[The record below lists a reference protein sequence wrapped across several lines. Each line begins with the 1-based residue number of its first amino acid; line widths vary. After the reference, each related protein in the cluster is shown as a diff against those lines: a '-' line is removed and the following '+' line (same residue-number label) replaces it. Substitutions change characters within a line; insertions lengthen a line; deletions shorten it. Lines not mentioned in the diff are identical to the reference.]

1 QRAAPIVSPLL
12 PTPDNLGVT
21 HGHSDETDTRKPHH
35 HRRFS
40 RRSDV
45 FLPDSRWEGVSR
57 VRVRL
62 PPLPRLSTETQ
73 GDLSRRRVPDATLA
87 LCPPPCAWDHHLA
100 SPVYDVSRGVHR
112 APALRLTLS
121 RDALRRGPQRPVSH
135 PRRPQFGA
143 VCGDRAYLAHGPLPP
158 RLCPW
163 SAESGY
169 GAHPVWSRTACLF
182 SGR

>member
-1 QRAAPIVSPLL
+1 MPSHFVVTFCAFTIVLIFQRAAPIVSPLL

-73 GDLSRRRVPDATLA
+73 GDLSRRRVPDAPLA

-112 APALRLTLS
+112 APTLRLALS
-121 RDALRRGPQRPVSH
+121 PDAPRGRSRC
-135 PRRPQFGA
+135 PRGDAGWAQFGTL
-143 VCGDRAYLAHGPLPP
+143 R
-158 RLCPW
+158 
-163 SAESGY
+163 
-169 GAHPVWSRTACLF
+169 GALSYFP
-182 SGR
+182 